1 MLLLALLFV
10 LRCVLDPWNNDYYAL
25 PAIIALVAWEAT
37 SFDRPPVLALALT
50 MATWATWEWVVPA
63 ATPDVESLVYLAWS
77 LPLVGLLGWRLYAP
91 ALRSVPTLSS
101 GGRASVWSTT
111 Q

>member
-1 MLLLALLFV
+1 M
-10 LRCVLDPWNNDYYAL
+10 LRCVLDPWNTAYYAL

-37 SFDRPPVLALALT
+37 RSERPPVFALGLT

-63 ATPDVESLVYLAWS
+63 ASADVEALVYLGWS
-77 LPLVGLLGWRLYAP
+77 LGLVGLLGWRLYAP
-91 ALRSVPTLSS
+91 ALPAVPTLSS

>member
-1 MLLLALLFV
+1 M
-10 LRCVLDPWNNDYYAL
+10 
-25 PAIIALVAWEAT
+25 
-37 SFDRPPVLALALT
+37 LALALT

-63 ATPDVESLVYLAWS
+63 ASADVEALVYLGWS
-77 LPLVGLLGWRLYAP
+77 LPLVGLLAWRLYAP
-91 ALRSVPTLSS
+91 ALPAMPALSR